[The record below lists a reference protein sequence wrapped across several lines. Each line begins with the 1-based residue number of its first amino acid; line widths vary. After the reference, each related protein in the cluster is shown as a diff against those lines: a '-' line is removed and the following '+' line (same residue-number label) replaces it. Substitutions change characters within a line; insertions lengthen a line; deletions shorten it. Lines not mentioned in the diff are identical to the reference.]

1 MVENATAKIVR
12 KLSRVWLREKY
23 QTLDELNKAWNTEF
37 WGHTIYDWDE
47 VVLPDALG
55 DGLKMRQNRI

>member
-1 MVENATAKIVR
+1 MKTVKKRSAYGAR
-12 KLSRVWLREKY
+12 GKY

-55 DGLKMRQNRI
+55 DGIEDALQNRI